1 MAEEFKA
8 IVNKVSEGLNFFD
21 FSFFVS
27 GFMTFVV
34 LCYSVNVLF
43 YRIIYFSTF
52 VDYLVAIVLIYIS
65 GVISF
70 VSGKFLRNKI
80 RKRQE
85 VDEAP
90 TKWYHIRSFKYI
102 YVETLTHLNM
112 PQIDGVSFTD
122 PSLAY
127 SQMWIVIRQKDT
139 YGKCYQDLYRQW
151 VMQAVCEGLFFSFLL
166 SLVFSITLPIY
177 EKAVNNSFHDIPL
190 YIVSFVLSVIGIFAC
205 LREAQ
210 RYAENQIKEVI
221 ISYLLLTGQQ
231 PVEKLKVTK

>member
-1 MAEEFKA
+1 MHVVELSFSKLSRFLTRMKDGVKVYKSMLPCYLLGKLYCWYIYINRIENVISHNIMAEEFKA
-8 IVNKVSEGLNFFD
+8 IVSKVSEGLNFFD

-102 YVETLTHLNM
+102 Y
-112 PQIDGVSFTD
+112 P
-122 PSLAY
+122 
-127 SQMWIVIRQKDT
+127 
-139 YGKCYQDLYRQW
+139 
-151 VMQAVCEGLFFSFLL
+151 
-166 SLVFSITLPIY
+166 
-177 EKAVNNSFHDIPL
+177 
-190 YIVSFVLSVIGIFAC
+190 
-205 LREAQ
+205 
-210 RYAENQIKEVI
+210 
-221 ISYLLLTGQQ
+221 
-231 PVEKLKVTK
+231 

>member
-139 YGKCYQDLYRQW
+139 SGKCYQDLYRQW

-166 SLVFSITLPIY
+166 SLVFSITLPIIIRKTKCY
-177 EKAVNNSFHDIPL
+177 RFIKRNVLKRKTKRLRYRCPPEPYSNSVRTDFFSYSNAIIL
-190 YIVSFVLSVIGIFAC
+190 ES
-205 LREAQ
+205 Q
-210 RYAENQIKEVI
+210 QINTSI
-221 ISYLLLTGQQ
+221 
-231 PVEKLKVTK
+231 

>member
-8 IVNKVSEGLNFFD
+8 IVSKVSEGLNFFD

-80 RKRQE
+80 
-85 VDEAP
+85 
-90 TKWYHIRSFKYI
+90 
-102 YVETLTHLNM
+102 
-112 PQIDGVSFTD
+112 FTD
-122 PSLAY
+122 PWPHTRPA
-127 SQMWIVIRQKDT
+127 
-139 YGKCYQDLYRQW
+139 
-151 VMQAVCEGLFFSFLL
+151 
-166 SLVFSITLPIY
+166 
-177 EKAVNNSFHDIPL
+177 
-190 YIVSFVLSVIGIFAC
+190 
-205 LREAQ
+205 
-210 RYAENQIKEVI
+210 
-221 ISYLLLTGQQ
+221 
-231 PVEKLKVTK
+231 

>member
-1 MAEEFKA
+1 M
-8 IVNKVSEGLNFFD
+8 
-21 FSFFVS
+21 
-27 GFMTFVV
+27 
-34 LCYSVNVLF
+34 
-43 YRIIYFSTF
+43 
-52 VDYLVAIVLIYIS
+52 
-65 GVISF
+65 
-70 VSGKFLRNKI
+70 
-80 RKRQE
+80 
-85 VDEAP
+85 
-90 TKWYHIRSFKYI
+90 
-102 YVETLTHLNM
+102 
-112 PQIDGVSFTD
+112 
-122 PSLAY
+122 
-127 SQMWIVIRQKDT
+127 T

-231 PVEKLKVTK
+231 PVEK

>member
-1 MAEEFKA
+1 MLFRQRL
-8 IVNKVSEGLNFFD
+8 VLSHYLFFYFCRL
-21 FSFFVS
+21 FSCNS
-27 GFMTFVV
+27 TY
-34 LCYSVNVLF
+34 LYKWCDLL
-43 YRIIYFSTF
+43 YFWQ
-52 VDYLVAIVLIYIS
+52 V
-65 GVISF
+65 
-70 VSGKFLRNKI
+70 LRNKI

-85 VDEAP
+85 VDAAP

-102 YVETLTHLNM
+102 YDDTLTHLNIS
-112 PQIDGVSFTD
+112 QIDGVSLTD
-122 PSLAY
+122 FSLAY

-139 YGKCYQDLYRQW
+139 SGKCYQDLYRQW

-166 SLVFSITLPIY
+166 SLVFSITLSIY
-177 EKAVNNSFHDIPL
+177 EMAANDSIHDIPI

-231 PVEKLKVTK
+231 PVEG

>member
-34 LCYSVNVLF
+34 LCYSINVLF

-70 VSGKFLRNKI
+70 VSGKFLRNKL
-80 RKRQE
+80 RKKQE

-90 TKWYHIRSFKYI
+90 TKWYHIRSFKTI
-102 YVETLTHLNM
+102 YDDTLTHLNM
-112 PQIDGVSFTD
+112 SQIEGVSLTD
-122 PSLAY
+122 SSLAY

-139 YGKCYQDLYRQW
+139 SGKCYQDLYRQW

-177 EKAVNNSFHDIPL
+177 EMVANDSFHDIPI

-221 ISYLLLTGQQ
+221 ISYLLLTGQH
-231 PVEKLKVTK
+231 PVERQKVTK

>member
-112 PQIDGVSFTD
+112 PQIDGVSFAD
-122 PSLAY
+122 SSLAY

-139 YGKCYQDLYRQW
+139 SGKCYQDLYRQW

-166 SLVFSITLPIY
+166 SLFFSITLPIY

-221 ISYLLLTGQQ
+221 ISYLLLTGQH
-231 PVEKLKVTK
+231 PVENKK

>member
-8 IVNKVSEGLNFFD
+8 IVSKVSEGLNFFD

-52 VDYLVAIVLIYIS
+52 VDYLVAIVLISIS

-80 RKRQE
+80 RKSQE
-85 VDEAP
+85 VDEVP

-112 PQIDGVSFTD
+112 PQIDGVSFAD

-231 PVEKLKVTK
+231 PVEK

>member
-34 LCYSVNVLF
+34 LCYSINVLF

-52 VDYLVAIVLIYIS
+52 VDYLVAIVFIYIS

-70 VSGKFLRNKI
+70 VSGKFLRNKL
-80 RKRQE
+80 RKKQE

-90 TKWYHIRSFKYI
+90 TKWYHIRSFKTI
-102 YVETLTHLNM
+102 YDDTLTHLNM
-112 PQIDGVSFTD
+112 SQIEGVSLTD
-122 PSLAY
+122 SSLAY

-139 YGKCYQDLYRQW
+139 SGKCYQDLYRQW

-177 EKAVNNSFHDIPL
+177 EMVANDSFHDIPI

-221 ISYLLLTGQQ
+221 ISYLLLTGQH
-231 PVEKLKVTK
+231 PVERQKVTK

>member
-80 RKRQE
+80 RKNRRLMKRLQ
-85 VDEAP
+85 
-90 TKWYHIRSFKYI
+90 
-102 YVETLTHLNM
+102 N
-112 PQIDGVSFTD
+112 G
-122 PSLAY
+122 
-127 SQMWIVIRQKDT
+127 
-139 YGKCYQDLYRQW
+139 
-151 VMQAVCEGLFFSFLL
+151 
-166 SLVFSITLPIY
+166 
-177 EKAVNNSFHDIPL
+177 
-190 YIVSFVLSVIGIFAC
+190 
-205 LREAQ
+205 
-210 RYAENQIKEVI
+210 I
-221 ISYLLLTGQQ
+221 ISVRLNIYTL
-231 PVEKLKVTK
+231 KL

>member
-112 PQIDGVSFTD
+112 PQIDGVSFAD

-166 SLVFSITLPIY
+166 SLVFSI
-177 EKAVNNSFHDIPL
+177 NSSL
-190 YIVSFVLSVIGIFAC
+190 
-205 LREAQ
+205 
-210 RYAENQIKEVI
+210 I
-221 ISYLLLTGQQ
+221 IQ
-231 PVEKLKVTK
+231 